1 MKQPLSVAV
10 FICLEWHPN
19 AGGHVKCWERFAE
32 AACHYPD
39 RVDLTIY
46 FLGAAT
52 QTLQLAENVRYRLLP
67 PQFSTQRLEILR
79 QGAGLT
85 DVAPFHWGVWPHLW
99 QHQVFHL
106 TDTFSF
112 AQTVRR
118 FCRQQRRPLVSSIH
132 TDLPLLTRTY
142 SREII
147 LRMSQRSWGA
157 RFWQWLWLEQLHID
171 QWFSCQ
177 AERKLAGFMR
187 ASDRLLVSRQQDY
200 DWLTSFLPP
209 ERVYWFRRGIDRDR
223 FHPRWRQ
230 RQWLRE
236 EYQLPDV
243 PILLFVGRVDAS
255 KNVLLLATAA
265 QELARQGYDYHLLI
279 VGEGAQGNEVKAL
292 LGERVTL
299 TGQVPQEKLGAI
311 YASSDVF
318 VFPSE
323 SETGPNVVVEARAA
337 GLPVVISGFDGGRK
351 YVAESGVDGIVV
363 TSRDPKVWAGA
374 IAPLLTDSSYREAMG
389 ARAHELTQRICPS
402 WQEAFEA
409 DILRH
414 WEAVATCYLSQRV
427 VSASSPSRTN
437 AM

>member
-1 MKQPLSVAV
+1 MKSPLSVAV
-10 FICLEWHPN
+10 FICLEWQPN

-32 AACHYPD
+32 AASHYPN

-46 FLGAAT
+46 FLGAT
-52 QTLQLAENVRYRLLP
+52 EQTIERAANVRYRLLP

-85 DVAPFHWGVWPHLW
+85 DVAPFHWGLRRYLG
-99 QHQVFHL
+99 QHDVFHL

-112 AQTVRR
+112 AHTVRR
-118 FCRQQRRPLVSSIH
+118 FCQRQQRPLLSSIH

-147 LRMSQRSWGA
+147 LRMSGRSWGTP
-157 RFWQWLWLEQLHID
+157 FWRWLWLEQLQID
-171 QWFSCQ
+171 QWFSRQ
-177 AERKLAGFMR
+177 AQQKLAGFMR

-200 DWLTSFLPP
+200 DWLTRFLPR
-209 ERVYWFRRGIDRDR
+209 ERVGWFRRGIDRDR

-230 RQWLRE
+230 PQWLRE
-236 EYQLPDV
+236 EYHLPDH

-255 KNVLLLATAA
+255 KNVLLLAKAA
-265 QELARQGYDYHLLI
+265 LELTKQGYDYHLLV
-279 VGEGAQGNEVKAL
+279 VGEGAQAQEIKGC

-299 TGQVPQEKLGAI
+299 AGKVPQEKLGAI

-337 GLPVVISGFDGGRK
+337 GLPVVISGFDGGCK
-351 YVAESGVDGIVV
+351 YVVASGVDGVV
-363 TSRDPKVWAGA
+363 VNSREPQDWAAA
-374 IAPLLTDSSYREAMG
+374 IAPLLADADYREAMG
-389 ARAHELTQRICPS
+389 AQAHEITQRTCPS
-402 WQEAFEA
+402 WQEAFAA
-409 DILRH
+409 DILPQ
-414 WEAVATCYLSQRV
+414 WEALAARGRV
-427 VSASSPSRTN
+427 HPEAAVF
-437 AM
+437 

>member
-1 MKQPLSVAV
+1 MKPPLSVAV
-10 FICLEWHPN
+10 FICLEWQPN

-32 AACHYPD
+32 AATQYPE

-46 FLGAAT
+46 FLGATA
-52 QTLQLAENVRYRLLP
+52 QTIDLAANVRYRLLR

-85 DVAPFHWGVWPHLW
+85 DVAPFHWELWWHLAE
-99 QHQVFHL
+99 HDVFHL

-118 FCRQQRRPLVSSIH
+118 FCQQQRRPLLSSIH

-147 LRMSQRSWGA
+147 LRMSGRSWGSKL
-157 RFWQWLWLEQLHID
+157 WQWLWLEQLKVD
-171 QWFSCQ
+171 QWFSRR

-187 ASDRLLVSRQQDY
+187 ASDRILVSRQQDY
-200 DWLTSFLPP
+200 EWLMSFLPK
-209 ERVYWFRRGIDRDR
+209 ERLYWFRRGIDRDR
-223 FHPRWRQ
+223 FHPCWRQ
-230 RQWLRE
+230 PQWLRE
-236 EYQLPDV
+236 EYHLPDV

-255 KNVLLLATAA
+255 KNVLLMAA
-265 QELARQGYDYHLLI
+265 AAMELARQGYDFHVLV
-279 VGEGAQGNEVKAL
+279 VGEGAQDEEVKAC
-292 LGERVTL
+292 LGNRVTL
-299 TGQVPQEKLGAI
+299 TGKVPQEKLGAI

-351 YVAESGVDGIVV
+351 YVDASGVDGVV
-363 TSRDPKVWAGA
+363 VFSRDPQVWAAA
-374 IAPLLTDSSYREAMG
+374 IAPLLTDPSYRERMG
-389 ARAHELTQRICPS
+389 TAAHAITQRTCPS

-409 DILRH
+409 DILSR
-414 WEAVATCYLSQRV
+414 WEAIAPPQQVG
-427 VSASSPSRTN
+427 
-437 AM
+437 

>member
-1 MKQPLSVAV
+1 MKPPLSVAV
-10 FICLEWHPN
+10 FICLEWQPN

-32 AACHYPD
+32 AATQYPE

-46 FLGAAT
+46 FLGTTA
-52 QTLQLAENVRYRLLP
+52 QTIELSANVRYHLLQ

-85 DVAPFHWGVWPHLW
+85 DVAPFHRGLWRHLA

-112 AQTVRR
+112 AQTVRC
-118 FCRQQRRPLVSSIH
+118 FCQQQRRPLLSSIH

-147 LRMSQRSWGA
+147 LRMSGRSWGSKL
-157 RFWQWLWLEQLHID
+157 WQWLWLEQLKVDH
-171 QWFSCQ
+171 WFSQ
-177 AERKLAGFMR
+177 RAERKVAGFMR
-187 ASDRLLVSRQQDY
+187 ASDRILVSRQQDY
-200 DWLTSFLPP
+200 EWLMSFLPK

-230 RQWLRE
+230 PRWLRE
-236 EYQLPDV
+236 EYHLPDV

-255 KNVLLLATAA
+255 KNVLLMAAAAMELAT
-265 QELARQGYDYHLLI
+265 QGYDFHVLV
-279 VGEGAQGNEVKAL
+279 VGEGAQDREVKAC
-292 LGERVTL
+292 LGNRVTL
-299 TGQVPQEKLGAI
+299 TGKVPQEKLGAI

-351 YVAESGVDGIVV
+351 YVDASGVDGVV
-363 TSRDPKVWAGA
+363 VFSRDPQVWAAA
-374 IAPLLTDSSYREAMG
+374 IAPLLADPSYRERMG
-389 ARAHELTQRICPS
+389 TAAHAITQRTCPS

-409 DILRH
+409 DILSQ
-414 WEAVATCYLSQRV
+414 WEAVALPQQIG
-427 VSASSPSRTN
+427 
-437 AM
+437 